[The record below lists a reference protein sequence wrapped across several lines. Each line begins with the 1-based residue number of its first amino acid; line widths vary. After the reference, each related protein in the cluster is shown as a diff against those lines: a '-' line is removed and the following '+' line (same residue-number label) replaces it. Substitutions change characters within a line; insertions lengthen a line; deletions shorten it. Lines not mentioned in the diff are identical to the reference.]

1 MSGPFMNQSQSG
13 PRSVLLQVE
22 DQYNKR
28 IDDDIAKL
36 VDCFAD
42 IIKVGENKDKD
53 KFKVAQEGYQIESQ
67 TAQIVRS
74 SESLLGLITELKQHL
89 LLNDTHTLSRLYN
102 DRSEILKAQKQDIQT
117 TLIDMKHGLS
127 SAIYD
132 MESVYYRS
140 LTQGSPAHHSL

>member
-1 MSGPFMNQSQSG
+1 MATLPPFSNVTPSSTRPM
-13 PRSVLLQVE
+13 LLQIE
-22 DQYNKR
+22 DKYNKR

-42 IIKVGENKDKD
+42 IVKVGENKDKD

-89 LLNDTHTLSRLYN
+89 LLNDTQTLSQLMKE
-102 DRSEILKAQKQDIQT
+102 RSEK
-117 TLIDMKHGLS
+117 LIRHNTEIKEKIENIKLELET
-127 SAIYD
+127 AIYD

-140 LTQGSPAHHSL
+140 LSDV